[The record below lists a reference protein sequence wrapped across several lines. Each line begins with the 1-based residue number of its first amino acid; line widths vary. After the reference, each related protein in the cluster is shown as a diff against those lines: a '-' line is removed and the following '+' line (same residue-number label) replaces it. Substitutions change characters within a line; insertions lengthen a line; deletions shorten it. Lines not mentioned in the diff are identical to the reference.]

1 MNEMIVKLIN
11 KGISEYEAKVFYH
24 LIHQDKQAAQ
34 TIAQSCDIPRTKIYV
49 VLDRLRK
56 KGMIYETKGK
66 TSLYSAVHPIDALN
80 NIVGNLKHQYEEAQE
95 IARDLAQIY
104 SEREFAKNEYDEVE
118 LLHTP
123 NLIQERI
130 LKYTMETSIEVLS
143 MEKPPYSVVGHE
155 KRDVNVLVPMRS
167 IVQCSELDLN
177 DDVCNQIFQE
187 HKAGK
192 ICRVLDDIPL
202 KFIVFDQKC
211 VFLPGQDLNSNVNV
225 MILRNP
231 DIVKY
236 YIETFNMYFDRAKPL
251 DLYMNERNQR
261 RLQ

>member
-34 TIAQSCDIPRTKIYV
+34 TIAQSCEIPRTKIYV
-49 VLDRLRK
+49 VLDRLIK

-66 TSLYSAVHPIDALN
+66 TALYSAVHPIDALN
-80 NIVGNLKHQYEEAQE
+80 TIVGYLKHQYEEAQE

-104 SEREFAKNEYDEVE
+104 SERETPENVDDEVE

-123 NLIQERI
+123 NLIQKRI

-155 KRDVNVLVPMRS
+155 KREVNVLVPMRS
-167 IVQCSELDLN
+167 IVQCSELDQN
-177 DDVCNQIFQE
+177 DEVCNQIFE
-187 HKAGK
+187 ENKAGK
-192 ICRVLDDIPL
+192 KYRVLDNIPL

-211 VFLPGQDLNSNVNV
+211 VFLPVLALNNNLKV
-225 MILRNP
+225 MIIRNP

-236 YIETFNMYFDRAKPL
+236 FIETFNMYFDRAQPL
-251 DLYMNERNQR
+251 DLYMNERNKR
-261 RLQ
+261 RQQ